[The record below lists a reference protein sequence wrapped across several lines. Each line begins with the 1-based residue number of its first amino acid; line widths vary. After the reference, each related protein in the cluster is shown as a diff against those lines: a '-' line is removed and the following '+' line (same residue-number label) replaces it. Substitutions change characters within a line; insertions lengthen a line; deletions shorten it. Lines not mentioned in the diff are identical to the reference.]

1 MDKLNDF
8 RNIIHNNFEKSGL
21 TNDSIYDEI
30 QKKEKNFKEII
41 DRVINY
47 EKDIEKNETFVNT
60 KISVIV
66 LNLFTVLNDILTD
79 FTKINKLTLKKF
91 KIIVNKEKR
100 ITYVGIFMVVM
111 AIFLA
116 LIEISDSV

>member
-1 MDKLNDF
+1 MDQLNDF
-8 RNIIHNNFEKSGL
+8 TKIIHNQYKTTGI
-21 TNDSIYDEI
+21 TKDSIYDEI
-30 QKKEKNFKEII
+30 QKKEKNMKEII

-47 EKDIEKNETFVNT
+47 EKDKEKDKDFINT
-60 KISVIV
+60 RFSDIM
-66 LNLFTVLNDILTD
+66 LNIFRVLNDILDD

-91 KIIVNKEKR
+91 KKVINKEKR
-100 ITYVGIFMVVM
+100 IIYIGIFMIVC